1 MRKWESDVDIIWVD
15 CDDRGPDEYK
25 DAQIVKTP
33 ILSYTE
39 ALNVAIEHSDEPW
52 ILSIDTDII
61 CLSGFVHIFDNFL
74 QEDTLYGN
82 KYVGSRPYLNHPDGG
97 WLDGW
102 IIAVS
107 KKVLNDIG
115 TFDENII
122 ASGFED
128 ADLCFRAREAGYN
141 IRRLDFPFQ
150 HLAAGQKRDISEKY
164 DEKRDHNIEYVA
176 KKHGL
181 K

>member
-1 MRKWESDVDIIWVD
+1 MD
-15 CDDRGPDEYK
+15 CGDRGPEEYK
-25 DAQIVKTP
+25 GAQIVKTP

-39 ALNVAIEHSDEPW
+39 ALNVAIDHSDEPW

-61 CLSGFVHIFDNFL
+61 CLSQFVYLFEQHFE
-74 QEDTLYGN
+74 EDTLYGN
-82 KYVGSRPYLNHPDGG
+82 KFVHSRPYLTHPDGG

-115 TFDENII
+115 TFDEDII

-128 ADLCFRAREAGYN
+128 ADLCFRARDAGYK
-141 IRRLDFPFQ
+141 IQKFDLPFN
-150 HLAAGQKRDISEKY
+150 HLMAGQKYDISEEY
-164 DEKRDHNIEYVA
+164 DDKRLFNIEHVR
-176 KKHGL
+176 KKHNL
-181 K
+181 TKP